1 MNRSRVIAVIGAGTM
16 GHGIAQVFA
25 MKGYS
30 VNLADVSQEALKKA
44 IERISWSLARLA
56 SRGEI
61 GGEDVKA
68 ALDRITATTDI
79 AKAVADAEFVVEAV
93 YEDID
98 VKVEVFKKVDE
109 SAPSEA
115 IIASNTSGLPITAM
129 AEAVRRSERVVGMH
143 WFNPPQLMKLVEVI
157 ETKYTDN
164 RAASYVVELAR
175 HLGKTPILV
184 RKDIRGFV
192 ANRVYRAIRYEAF
205 AMVLRGEH
213 THVEI
218 DSALKYK
225 LGLPMGVFELVDF
238 TGAVEIEVMED
249 RHLRRLRERYP
260 EWEPHD
266 EYLLLRDYAITLS
279 KSYYERG
286 LLGVKT
292 GRGFY
297 EYPEA
302 GKYVKPNIPRE
313 AGERLDPLEVIA
325 PAVNLAAWMIDRG
338 VCTPEEVDLALKLG
352 YNFPRGL
359 LELAR
364 ERGFRDVLEILRMKK
379 GRWEGYSYS
388 LFYEP
393 SPALES
399 IFR

>member
-1 MNRSRVIAVIGAGTM
+1 VVAVVGAGTM

-25 MKGYS
+25 MKGYR
-30 VNLADVSQEALKKA
+30 VNLADISQEALKRA
-44 IERISWSLARLA
+44 IERISWSLGRLA
-56 SRGEI
+56 SKGEI
-61 GGEDVKA
+61 REEDARA
-68 ALDRITATTDI
+68 ALERITTTTDI
-79 AKAVADAEFVVEAV
+79 SKAVEGAKLVIEAV

-98 VKVEVFKKVDE
+98 VKIDVFRRVGE
-109 SAPSEA
+109 SAPAEA
-115 IIASNTSGLPITAM
+115 ILASNTSGLPITAM
-129 AEAVRRSERVVGMH
+129 AEAVRRPEKVVGMH
-143 WFNPPQLMKLVEVI
+143 WFNPPQLMKLVEVTI
-157 ETKYTDN
+157 TKYTDN
-164 RAASYVVELAR
+164 SVASYVVELAR
-175 HLGKTPILV
+175 QLGKTPILV

-192 ANRVYRAIRYEAF
+192 ANRIYRAIRYEAF

-218 DSALKYK
+218 DSALRYK

-249 RHLRRLRERYP
+249 RHLGKLRERYP
-260 EWEPHD
+260 EWEPHY

-297 EYPEA
+297 EYPEP

-313 AGERLDPLEVIA
+313 AGEVLDPLEVVA

-338 VCTPEEVDLALKLG
+338 VCTAEEVDLALRLG

-359 LELAR
+359 IEVAR
-364 ERGFRDVLEILRMKK
+364 ERGFREVIDVLRKK
-379 GRWEGYSYS
+379 RDRWKGHPYSA
-388 LFYEP
+388 FYEP
-393 SPALES
+393 HPALEK
-399 IFR
+399 ILGG